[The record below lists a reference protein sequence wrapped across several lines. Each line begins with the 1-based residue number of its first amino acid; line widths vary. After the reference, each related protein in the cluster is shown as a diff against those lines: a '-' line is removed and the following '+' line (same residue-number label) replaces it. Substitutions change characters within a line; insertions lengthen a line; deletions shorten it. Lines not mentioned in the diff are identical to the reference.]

1 MAFHIGDKVIHCSF
15 GLGEITQIENKVIN
29 GDSTQCYVVNISN
42 MMIWIPTKDQEQNS
56 LRLPTSPEEFSKV
69 LPILSSPNEKL
80 EDDRVLRKQHL
91 MEQMRDGQLSSI
103 CRVVRDLTH
112 FQRISKLN
120 DNERAILE
128 RAIKSLLAEWS
139 HSLGTPVNQ
148 AQLAM
153 ESMLQ
158 VQ

>member
-15 GLGEITQIENKVIN
+15 GLGEITQIEDKVIN
-29 GDSTQCYVVNISN
+29 GYTTQCYVVNISN

>member
-1 MAFHIGDKVIHCSF
+1 MAFHVGDIVIHCSF
-15 GLGEITQIENKVIN
+15 GLGEITQIEDKVIN
-29 GDSTQCYVVNISN
+29 GYTTQCYVVNISN

>member
-1 MAFHIGDKVIHCSF
+1 MAFQIGDKVIHCTF
-15 GLGEITQIENKVIN
+15 GLGEITQIEEKSIN
-29 GDSTQCYVVNISN
+29 GHLTSCYVVDITN
-42 MMIWIPTKDQEQNS
+42 MTIWIPIDDQQQNS
-56 LRLPTSPEEFSKV
+56 LRLPTSPEEFNKV

-80 EDDRVLRKQHL
+80 EDDRVLRKDHL

-120 DNERAILE
+120 DHERAILE

-139 HSLGTPVNQ
+139 LSLGTPVNQ
-148 AQLAM
+148 AHEAM
-153 ESMLQ
+153 VSMLQ
-158 VQ
+158 G

>member
-1 MAFHIGDKVIHCSF
+1 MAFHVGDKIIHCSF
-15 GLGEITQIENKVIN
+15 GLGEITQIEDKVIN
-29 GDSTQCYVVNISN
+29 GYTTQCYVVNISN

>member
-1 MAFHIGDKVIHCSF
+1 MAFQIGDKVIHCTF
-15 GLGEITQIENKVIN
+15 GLGEITQIEEKSIN
-29 GDSTQCYVVNISN
+29 GHLTSCYVVDITN
-42 MMIWIPTKDQEQNS
+42 MTIWIPIDDQQQNS
-56 LRLPTSPEEFSKV
+56 LRLPTSPEEFNKV

-80 EDDRVLRKQHL
+80 EDDRVLRKEHL

-120 DNERAILE
+120 DHERAILE

-139 HSLGTPVNQ
+139 LSLGTPVNQ
-148 AQLAM
+148 AHEAM
-153 ESMLQ
+153 VSMLQ
-158 VQ
+158 G

>member
-1 MAFHIGDKVIHCSF
+1 MAFHVGDKIIHCSF
-15 GLGEITQIENKVIN
+15 GLGEITQIEDKVIN
-29 GDSTQCYVVNISN
+29 GYTTQCYVVNISN

-139 HSLGTPVNQ
+139 HSLGTPVNL
-148 AQLAM
+148 AQQAM

>member
-1 MAFHIGDKVIHCSF
+1 MAFHVGDKVIHCSF
-15 GLGEITQIENKVIN
+15 GLGEITQIEDKLIN
-29 GDSTQCYVVNISN
+29 GYNTQCYVVNISN

-139 HSLGTPVNQ
+139 HSLGTPANQ

>member
-1 MAFHIGDKVIHCSF
+1 MAFHVGDKVIHCSF
-15 GLGEITQIENKVIN
+15 GLGEITQIEDKVIN
-29 GDSTQCYVVNISN
+29 GYTTQCYVVNISN

-56 LRLPTSPEEFSKV
+56 LRLPTSPDEFSKV